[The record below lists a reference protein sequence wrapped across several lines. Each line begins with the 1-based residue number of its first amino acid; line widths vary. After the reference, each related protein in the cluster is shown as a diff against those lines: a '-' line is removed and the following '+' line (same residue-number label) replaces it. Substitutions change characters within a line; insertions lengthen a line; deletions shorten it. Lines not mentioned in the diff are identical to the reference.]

1 MSNIFKDGGNEH
13 GKGHQHQQL
22 QEHHLRQR
30 RQEPSPSQAIYQ
42 KEGNFVDLSSQITF
56 GHETMATSE
65 WVFLTKNES
74 TVRAHIGST
83 ALLPCDVIQGSQF
96 GTVRILHLKKEK
108 KNLPSHFSR
117 QFILMSSSPVDRL
130 YHTPCFQENILTVFN
145 QLSLKVQKQMISH
158 LKALIISL

>member
-1 MSNIFKDGGNEH
+1 MSKIFTDGGNEH

-30 RQEPSPSQAIYQ
+30 RQDPSPSQAIYQ

-96 GTVRILHLKKEK
+96 GTVRNLQVKKS
-108 KNLPSHFSR
+108 NLSLDFSR
-117 QFILMSSSPVDRL
+117 HFESGSD
-130 YHTPCFQENILTVFN
+130 TFD
-145 QLSLKVQKQMISH
+145 KISNPSARPPQV
-158 LKALIISL
+158 KRA